1 MEPIWILMFLGAILL
16 GWVMGRSGVSSEFNR
31 LRLEVE
37 DALDRINH
45 LYDRTRKRL
54 ASRSFST
61 NVEENTDHTPPKT
74 AAGRK
79 AELRRRA
86 LERGLL
92 GVYAP
97 IHHRG
102 IEITRTDGN

>member
-1 MEPIWILMFLGAILL
+1 MEPIWILLFLGAILL
-16 GWVMGRSGVSSEFNR
+16 GWVMGRAGVSSEFNR
-31 LRLEVE
+31 LRLEVD

-45 LYDRTRKRL
+45 LYDRTRKR
-54 ASRSFST
+54 SRSLST
-61 NVEENTDHTPPKT
+61 NIEENTDHTPPSKT

-86 LERGLL
+86 IQRGLL
-92 GVYAP
+92 
-97 IHHRG
+97 IHASLYPRG

>member
-1 MEPIWILMFLGAILL
+1 MEPIWTLLVLGAILL
-16 GWVMGRSGVSSEFNR
+16 GWIMGRAGVSSEFNR
-31 LRLEVE
+31 LRLEVD

-54 ASRSFST
+54 SRNLST
-61 NVEENTDHTPPKT
+61 NIEENTDHTPPSKT

-86 LERGLL
+86 LQRGLL
-92 GVYAP
+92 GYASFYP
-97 IHHRG
+97 RG
-102 IEITRTDGN
+102 IEVNRSPSD